1 MLNVDK
7 KELIDLIYKQVMYET
22 ELRLD
27 TYKEKL
33 ESMDTQELMSEL
45 HKYRRI

>member
-1 MLNVDK
+1 MSNVDK
-7 KELIDLIYKQVMYET
+7 KELIDLIYKQIKYET

-33 ESMDTQELMSEL
+33 EHMDTQELMNEL
-45 HKYRRI
+45 YKSRRI